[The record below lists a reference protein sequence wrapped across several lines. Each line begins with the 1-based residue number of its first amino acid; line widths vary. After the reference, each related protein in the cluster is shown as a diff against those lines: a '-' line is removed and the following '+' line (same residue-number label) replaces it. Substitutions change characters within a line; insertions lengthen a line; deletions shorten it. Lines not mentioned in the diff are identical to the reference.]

1 MKRLIIKKQS
11 PAVKRKQTKYIE
23 SAIQKKIVSYFRY
36 KYPQYKSHFF
46 SVPNSGNR
54 SQSLGNIMKAE
65 GMLAGVADLLL
76 LVPNK
81 DYSFLA
87 IEVKTDI
94 GKLNP
99 NQKKWREDIEDKSI
113 GRYEVVRSLAQFI
126 ELVDEWMMFTS
137 F

>member
-1 MKRLIIKKQS
+1 
-11 PAVKRKQTKYIE
+11 
-23 SAIQKKIVSYFRY
+23 
-36 KYPQYKSHFF
+36 
-46 SVPNSGNR
+46 
-54 SQSLGNIMKAE
+54 
-65 GMLAGVADLLL
+65 MLAGVADLLL

-126 ELVDEWMMFTS
+126 GLVDEWMMFTS